1 MFTQRHFEAIA
12 EVINAELNTEQS
24 QVGKRAVRNT
34 AQRLAGLF
42 RQHNERFD
50 RQSSMPHVVWTNM
63 ATLPLRKQRSPNER
77 DSAKSL
83 VPCALGIK

>member
-34 AQRLAGLF
+34 AIRLAGLF
-42 RQHNERFD
+42 RQHNERFN
-50 RQSSMPHVVWTNM
+50 REKFYAACGLNAEGNPPIT
-63 ATLPLRKQRSPNER
+63 K
-77 DSAKSL
+77 AK
-83 VPCALGIK
+83 VTK